1 MNLLHGLL
9 LGLGTAVLLGP
20 VFMTLLRNSLQ
31 YGVKN
36 GILTAIGIICSD
48 ILVVSICYVFAGDFV
63 KYYVNS
69 PGVKLLGALIL
80 IGFGISF
87 IRSRKNNIH
96 SSIAE
101 IHFNGKLKSFSQ
113 GFLVNF
119 ANPTVFV
126 IWIGFVTIA
135 ETDYL
140 TLLERIIF
148 LLGILI
154 GIFITD
160 ITKTVGAHYISNFLT
175 TYNLNYVYMLL
186 GSCLILL
193 GCYLGFQGLVLL

>member
-31 YGVKN
+31 YGIKN
-36 GILTAIGIICSD
+36 GILTAIGILSSD
-48 ILVVSICYVFAGDFV
+48 VLVVSICYTITGDFL

-87 IRSRKNNIH
+87 IH
-96 SSIAE
+96 SKRTNVHNSTAE
-101 IHFNGKLKSFSQ
+101 MHLNGKWKSFSQ

-126 IWIGFVTIA
+126 IWIGFITIA
-135 ETDYL
+135 ESDYSAS
-140 TLLERIIF
+140 LERVIF
-148 LLGILI
+148 LLGILL
-154 GIFITD
+154 GIFLTD
-160 ITKTVGAHYISNFLT
+160 IAKAIGAHYISNLLT
-175 TYNLNYVYMLL
+175 NYNLNYVYLLL

-193 GCYLGFQGLVLL
+193 GCFLGYQGLISF

>member
-31 YGVKN
+31 YGIKN
-36 GILTAIGIICSD
+36 GILTAVGILSSD
-48 ILVVSICYVFAGDFV
+48 VLVVSICYTITGDFL

-87 IRSRKNNIH
+87 IRSKRTNVH
-96 SSIAE
+96 SSTAE
-101 IHFNGKLKSFSQ
+101 MHLNGKWKSFSQ

-126 IWIGFVTIA
+126 IWIGFITIA
-135 ETDYL
+135 ESDYSAS
-140 TLLERIIF
+140 LERVIF
-148 LLGILI
+148 LLGILL
-154 GIFITD
+154 GIFLTD
-160 ITKTVGAHYISNFLT
+160 IAKAIGAHYISNLLT
-175 TYNLNYVYMLL
+175 NYNLNYVYLLL

-193 GCYLGFQGLVLL
+193 GCFLGYQRLISF

>member
-1 MNLLHGLL
+1 MNLLHGLF

-31 YGVKN
+31 FGVKK
-36 GILTAIGIICSD
+36 GILTAMGILSSD
-48 ILVVSICYVFAGDFV
+48 VLVVSICYTFAGDFV

-87 IRSRKNNIH
+87 IKSRKHNLQ

-101 IHFNGKLKSFSQ
+101 IRSNGKLKSFSQ

-119 ANPTVFV
+119 ANPTVFI
-126 IWIGFVTIA
+126 IWIGFITIA
-135 ETDYL
+135 ESDYSTSFTQVL
-140 TLLERIIF
+140 F
-148 LLGILI
+148 LVGILL

-160 ITKTVGAHYISNFLT
+160 IAKAIGAHYISNLLT
-175 TYNLNYVYMLL
+175 TYNLNFLYLFL
-186 GSCLILL
+186 GSCLVLL
-193 GCYLGFQGLVLL
+193 GCYLGYQGLIAL